1 MRFQQTMFLFPLIPQ
16 MAYRHHRV
24 EKYHPGAGKAHHL
37 AHALTHVGLVAMD
50 WTFAAS
56 TLSLAELAVVQ
67 TAVGIFKK
75 QFAVIAQAAVPLF
88 VTAIYF
94 YHCRNGLLLTL
105 NP

>member
-1 MRFQQTMFLFPLIPQ
+1 MP
-16 MAYRHHRV
+16 YCHYWV
-24 EKYHPGAGKAHHL
+24 KEYHSGAGKAHYL

-88 VTAIYF
+88 VTAIYV

>member
-1 MRFQQTMFLFPLIPQ
+1 

-37 AHALTHVGLVAMD
+37 AHALTHVRLVAMD

-94 YHCRNGLLLTL
+94 YHCRNGLFLSLY
-105 NP
+105 P

>member
-1 MRFQQTMFLFPLIPQ
+1 MPDCHNWT
-16 MAYRHHRV
+16 

-50 WTFAAS
+50 WTFAAGAFIV
-56 TLSLAELAVVQ
+56 TELAVVQ

-88 VTAIYF
+88 VTAIYV